1 MNSEHINAQHQTK
14 RGKETFLSFYL
25 PVACNKH
32 CANWIFWWRAF
43 PNACLLYQSIIGT
56 RCEACAIKS
65 LENKRIVACNLLHEI
80 MNHALRWNFPVA
92 CNLLHEIMNHAPRW
106 NFPVACN
113 LLHEIMN
120 TRKVV
125 NNVPC
130 VIRSCIKMHATIWN
144 NPFWWRAFPNACL
157 LYQSVIG
164 TRYEACA
171 IKSEIKSP
179 IIDYRAFLRDILM
192 NSVCRTIIIS
202 LSRGNLESECKA

>member
-1 MNSEHINAQHQTK
+1 MNIARKNTHKNHRTSFRIEVKSFVQQVAHYARN
-14 RGKETFLSFYL
+14 REYPKEL
-25 PVACNKH
+25 
-32 CANWIFWWRAF
+32 
-43 PNACLLYQSIIGT
+43 
-56 RCEACAIKS
+56 
-65 LENKRIVACNLLHEI
+65 
-80 MNHALRWNFPVA
+80 
-92 CNLLHEIMNHAPRW
+92 
-106 NFPVACN
+106 
-113 LLHEIMN
+113 
-120 TRKVV
+120 

-144 NPFWWRAFPNACL
+144 NAPVACNLLHEIVNTRKGLNNVPCVVRSCIKMHATPFWWRAFPTACL

-164 TRYEACA
+164 TGCEACA